1 MKEIKQWFALKG
13 YTFIN
18 EIGSGS
24 FGKIYSMVKSDEQTI
39 CAKVEPLRPF
49 ERSYLIHEAYVMKY
63 IWNYLDKHQ
72 EDQ

>member
-24 FGKIYSMVKSDEQTI
+24 FGKIYSMVKSDE
-39 CAKVEPLRPF
+39 
-49 ERSYLIHEAYVMKY
+49 
-63 IWNYLDKHQ
+63 
-72 EDQ
+72 